1 MKNFLIGLGIVIVAL
16 VLGVGA
22 SFGSAMVISRVAANQ
37 NAAGAAQ
44 RPAFRMN
51 RNGTNRMGP
60 GMRRNM
66 MPGWRQGQPGT
77 GPGFQNQ
84 APNGG
89 QNNPGGGQ
97 GNGMPGPCYSWNKNG
112 QSGQYGNCPYM
123 NPGGKTL
130 PQP

>member
-1 MKNFLIGLGIVIVAL
+1 MKNFLIGLVIVIAAL

-22 SFGSAMVISRVAANQ
+22 SFGSALVISRVAANRQ
-37 NAAGAAQ
+37 VNAAAQ
-44 RPAFRMN
+44 GPAFRMN

-66 MPGWRQGQPGT
+66 TPGWRQGQPGM
-77 GPGFQNQ
+77 GPGLQNQ

-89 QNNPGGGQ
+89 QNNPGGSQ
-97 GNGMPGPCYSWNKNG
+97 GNGMPGPCWTWNYNG
-112 QSGQYGNCPYM
+112 QSGQYGNCP
-123 NPGGKTL
+123 NTDPGGKAV